1 MQRYWE
7 ELIERALQ
15 EDVGPGD
22 HSSNCA
28 IPAETRGAMQLW
40 IKEAGVLAGL
50 KVAQAVFAAVDQD
63 IRFEA
68 LAEDGTA
75 VKAGQVVLHVDGRVR
90 SLLQAERLALNFM
103 QRMSGIAS
111 YARRLTEMIAHTS
124 CRLLDTRKTT
134 PGLRRME
141 KEAVRLGG
149 GYNHRMGLYDMI
161 MLKDNHLDFAGG
173 IAAAVEKARAY
184 QQTEGLNLPIEV
196 ETRNLQEVEEVLACP
211 GVQRVMFDN
220 FSAEQCREGV
230 VLVGGRLETEASGGI
245 DERSLVAYAESGV
258 DFISMGALTHSV
270 KSLDMSLKAL

>member
-1 MQRYWE
+1 MYRGHLGLSTKEQSHFHPANNCEICQMQRYWE

-28 IPAETRGAMQLW
+28 IPAETIGAMQLW

-68 LAEDGTA
+68 LAEDGRA
-75 VKAGQVVLHVDGRVR
+75 VQAGQVVLRVDGRVR

-111 YARRLTEMIAHTS
+111 YTRRLTEMIAHTS

-149 GYNHRMGLYDMI
+149 GHNHR
-161 MLKDNHLDFAGG
+161 
-173 IAAAVEKARAY
+173 
-184 QQTEGLNLPIEV
+184 
-196 ETRNLQEVEEVLACP
+196 
-211 GVQRVMFDN
+211 
-220 FSAEQCREGV
+220 
-230 VLVGGRLETEASGGI
+230 
-245 DERSLVAYAESGV
+245 
-258 DFISMGALTHSV
+258 
-270 KSLDMSLKAL
+270 